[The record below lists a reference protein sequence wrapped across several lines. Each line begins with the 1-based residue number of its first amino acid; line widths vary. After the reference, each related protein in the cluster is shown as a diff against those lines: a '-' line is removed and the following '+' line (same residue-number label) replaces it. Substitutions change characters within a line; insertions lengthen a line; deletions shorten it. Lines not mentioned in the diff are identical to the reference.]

1 MVLFIYISRLASNE
15 NFLLDIKELLFKSI
29 LIIAIAIFI
38 TIIYPSFFLFIDNKI
53 LTIIY
58 PIYSLK
64 FSNLFICFIFYLLV
78 TLLIVSD
85 IIKKNK
91 SPIRSIK

>member
-29 LIIAIAIFI
+29 IIIAIAIFI
-38 TIIYPSFFLFIDNKI
+38 IIIYPSFFLFIDNKI

-91 SPIRSIK
+91 SPMRSIK